1 MGICGTIQG
10 LIEQLLYEKYTQE
23 EAVYAADNCGADW
36 FEQAAKCAQSY
47 MEYSSFSRQ
56 DLLDQLLYEG
66 FTQEQAEYG
75 VQSAG
80 Y

>member
-1 MGICGTIQG
+1 MRQKWT
-10 LIEQLLYEKYTQE
+10 
-23 EAVYAADNCGADW
+23 AVVLTVVSLMSFSGCRMS
-36 FEQAAKCAQSY
+36 AKEGEPVVTS